1 MASIWSL
8 PARAAACVPPR
19 AGTQAEPAE
28 IGRVARIDLRG
39 VSVRY
44 GASVALHP
52 VDLEIADVEVVVLL
66 GPSGSG
72 KTTLLRAIAGF
83 SRPSSG
89 SILLGE
95 RDVTFAPP
103 HARDLGMV
111 VQNYALF
118 PHMRVAENVAFGL
131 RARKRPRHEIEQT
144 VQRFLG
150 MVGMSAYAQRY
161 PRELSGG
168 QQQRVAIAR
177 ALAIRPRVLL
187 LDEPLS
193 ALDAPLRSEMLEEIR
208 RLHAM
213 LPDMSIVYVTHDQSE
228 AISLAHRILLMR
240 EGRIAAQGT
249 PRDLHDTPP
258 NRYAAEF
265 FGQSN
270 LLPVT
275 MIEALAA
282 RCPPAGLDPENHVAV
297 QLAQQ
302 IVWTRRT
309 PAVPSSGPAL
319 LCIRP
324 HDLRV
329 DDGLGD
335 MNCVAARVE
344 SVQWLGA
351 IQRLVASFGK
361 LSIRVDLPGSLA
373 APKAGDTVKLAFDPR
388 RAVLLADAS

>member
-1 MASIWSL
+1 MASIWAL
-8 PARAAACVPPR
+8 PARAAACIPSK
-19 AGTQAEPAE
+19 AGKQAELAE
-28 IGRVARIDLRG
+28 IGRDARIALRG
-39 VSVRY
+39 VSVCY

-52 VDLEIADVEVVVLL
+52 VDLEIADGEVVVLL

-89 SILLGE
+89 SILLEE

-131 RARKRPRHEIEQT
+131 KARKRPRHEIEQA
-144 VQRFLG
+144 VKRFLG

-177 ALAIRPRVLL
+177 ALAIRPRILL

-193 ALDAPLRSEMLEEIR
+193 ALDAPLRSEMLQEIR

-213 LPDMSIVYVTHDQSE
+213 MPDMSIVYVTHDQSE

-240 EGRIAAQGT
+240 GGRIAAQGT
-249 PRDLHDTPP
+249 PRDLYETPP

-275 MIEALAA
+275 TIETLAA
-282 RCPPAGLDPENHVAV
+282 HCNAAGLDPEKHVAV
-297 QLAQQ
+297 RLAEQ
-302 IVWTRRT
+302 IVWVRRT
-309 PAVPSSGPAL
+309 SAAPSNGSAL

-324 HDLRV
+324 QDVRV
-329 DDGLGD
+329 DDGLGNR
-335 MNCVAARVE
+335 NCVVARVE

-351 IQRLVASFGK
+351 TQRLVASFGA
-361 LSIRVDLPGSLA
+361 LSIRVDHPGSLA
-373 APKAGDTVKLAFDPR
+373 APKTGDTVKLVFDPW

>member
-8 PARAAACVPPR
+8 PARAAPCVSPR
-19 AGTQAEPAE
+19 AETQGESAE

-52 VDLEIADVEVVVLL
+52 IDLEIADGEVVVLL

-118 PHMRVAENVAFGL
+118 PHLRVAENVAFGL
-131 RARKRPRHEIEQT
+131 RARKRPRHEIEQA

-150 MVGMSAYAQRY
+150 MVGMGAYAQRY

-249 PRDLHDTPP
+249 PRDLHETPP

-282 RCPPAGLDPENHVAV
+282 CCPPAGLDPENHVAV

-309 PAVPSSGPAL
+309 SAVPSNGPAL

-329 DDGLGD
+329 DDGLGS
-335 MNCVAARVE
+335 MNCIAARVE

-351 IQRLVASFGK
+351 TQRLVASFGA
-361 LSIRVDLPGSLA
+361 LSIRVDHPGSLA
-373 APKAGDTVKLAFDPR
+373 APKTGDTVKLTFDPQ